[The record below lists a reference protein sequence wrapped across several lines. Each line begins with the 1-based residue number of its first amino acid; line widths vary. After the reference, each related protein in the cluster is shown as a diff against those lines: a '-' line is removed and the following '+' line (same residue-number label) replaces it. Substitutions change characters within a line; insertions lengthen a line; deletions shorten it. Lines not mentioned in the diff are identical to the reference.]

1 MDQLSSRFLIV
12 DEEGGNASGDFLLK
26 LFDDFNTDGSGSV
39 DEDELYFT
47 LKKAGIRVSKR
58 IVKAMMASAD
68 ENNDGEISKE
78 EWDKLI
84 MGLQQNKVS

>member
-1 MDQLSSRFLIV
+1 MGEGFGSVIM

-26 LFDDFNTDGSGSV
+26 IFDEIDTDGSGSV
-39 DEDELYFT
+39 EEDELYFA
-47 LKKAGIRVSKR
+47 LKKAGMKVSKR

-78 EWDKLI
+78 EWDTLI

>member
-1 MDQLSSRFLIV
+1 MDQLSSLFLIV

-26 LFDDFNTDGSGSV
+26 IFDEIDTDGSVSV
-39 DEDELYFT
+39 EKDKIYFV
-47 LKKAGIRVSKR
+47 LKKAEMKVSKR

-68 ENNDGEISKE
+68 ENNDGEMSKE
-78 EWDKLI
+78 EWETLI